1 MNLRRQLKNYL
12 LTGIFIVAP
21 ATISLIVL
29 LWFVST
35 IDRTVAVPIE
45 AFIGREVPGLG
56 LLLGGAF
63 LLLTGWLASSIFGQH
78 LLEYF
83 EEILLR
89 IPVFNWLYKIVKQL
103 TEVFSPNSKMA
114 FRSVV
119 MIEYPRKGTY
129 SIGFMTNKL
138 HASGIGERGELVS
151 IYVPTNHLYIGSF
164 VLVPKADVVETA
176 LTLQEGIQSV
186 LSAGASLPAQVGHKN
201 G

>member
-35 IDRTVAVPIE
+35 IDRSVAVPLE

-56 LLLGGAF
+56 LLLATVF
-63 LLLTGWLASSIFGQH
+63 LAATGFLASSIIGQH
-78 LLEYF
+78 LLDYF
-83 EEILLR
+83 EDVLLK

-103 TEVFSPNSKMA
+103 TEVFSPNSKAA

-119 MIEYPRKGTY
+119 IIEYPIKGTY
-129 SIGFMTNKL
+129 SIGFMTNRL
-138 HASGIGERGELVS
+138 HATGIGERGELVS
-151 IYVPTNHLYIGSF
+151 VYVPTNHLYIGNF
-164 VLVPKADVVETA
+164 VLVPKDGVTETA

-186 LSAGASLPAQVGHKN
+186 LSAGASLPAQIGPKAS
-201 G
+201 